1 MKKTNLAFSL
11 LCLSM
16 GSVHAQ
22 IATENVNLP
31 VVKSTTTTS
40 TQQQHI
46 IERMRDTWRQNFV
59 PSGPAAPEL
68 SAEYVASL
76 NKTANKLWKG
86 IDKNTPAGQLWADTV
101 LDSESTSGRL
111 KLGTTL
117 YTVYQRL
124 FTLAKAWATPG
135 TDLYKNAQLY
145 TVLKS
150 ALINLNQDYYN
161 DQTPE

>member
-1 MKKTNLAFSL
+1 MEQRTCTDRYRKCKSAS
-11 LCLSM
+11 S
-16 GSVHAQ
+16 
-22 IATENVNLP
+22 
-31 VVKSTTTTS
+31 KSTTTTS
-40 TQQQHI
+40 TQQQRI
-46 IERMRDTWRQNFV
+46 IERMRDTGGSRILCLQRAWH
-59 PSGPAAPEL
+59 EL

-124 FTLAKAWATPG
+124 FTPAKAPLRRG
-135 TDLYKNAQLY
+135 QIFIKCSVVLY
-145 TVLKS
+145 LKS

-161 DQTPE
+161 DQTPEWGNW